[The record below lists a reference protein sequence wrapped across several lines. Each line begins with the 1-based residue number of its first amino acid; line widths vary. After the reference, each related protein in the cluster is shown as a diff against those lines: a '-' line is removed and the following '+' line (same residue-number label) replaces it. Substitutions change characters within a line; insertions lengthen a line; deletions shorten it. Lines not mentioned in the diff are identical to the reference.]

1 MPVAGKMLKFLGAV
15 PTPQNVAEARVFKHE
30 INTLLKDGKT
40 VHIYAE
46 AHLINYY
53 AGIRELNKG
62 AFKIACDS
70 QVPIIPIVISWRK
83 RRGLYKLCFTSK
95 PCATITVGE
104 PIYPNLQLFSKEM
117 YKDMEDKTVKA
128 MKQLYDNSN
137 HGMSIDYFE
146 GKEKPTE
153 FKTKYQ
159 LKQMAEESGE
169 EQPKKVGKVKQ
180 AVGKLLGG
188 LKGKE
193 NKSGEEET
201 SNGNI
206 AQVQPTDDAQTV
218 DAQSNPQQDMVEPN
232 VGEVVEPQDKQD

>member
-1 MPVAGKMLKFLGAV
+1 
-15 PTPQNVAEARVFKHE
+15 
-30 INTLLKDGKT
+30 
-40 VHIYAE
+40 
-46 AHLINYY
+46 
-53 AGIRELNKG
+53 
-62 AFKIACDS
+62 
-70 QVPIIPIVISWRK
+70 
-83 RRGLYKLCFTSK
+83 
-95 PCATITVGE
+95 
-104 PIYPNLQLFSKEM
+104 
-117 YKDMEDKTVKA
+117 MEDKTVKA